1 MALRTD
7 YKDDI
12 LDISKNEKRKYN
24 MITNSDGTVSF
35 EDVTVYSQVGDTFGA
50 ADVNKITAALNN
62 TEGSVRYNS
71 ETDMIQIRDAEGN
84 WHDWASGGLQIFDVN
99 EIALDDWIKEADSM
113 LSSSSLLSVNP
124 FVGRTVGNNISYNQG
139 AKWTT
144 RNAYELSGFKYARI
158 SYSGVNQ
165 GGDKTYSQANGKSKI
180 SIINAETGVE
190 TVIKEII
197 SNNSSFDDNVAL
209 VNLSGKYKIAIT
221 ASSNGSVTSTLTVNC
236 LKFSRNML

>member
-24 MITNSDGTVSF
+24 MITNPDGTVSF

-50 ADVNKITAALNN
+50 ADVNKITVALNN
-62 TEGSVRYNS
+62 TEGSVRYDS
-71 ETDMIQIRDAEGN
+71 DTDMIQIKDADGN
-84 WHDWASGGLQIFDVN
+84 WHDWASGGLKILDVN
-99 EIALDDWIKEADSM
+99 EIALDDWIKEADSF
-113 LSSSSLLSVNP
+113 LSSSSLSVNP
-124 FVGRTVGNNISYNQG
+124 FVGTTVGGNSAYNIG

-165 GGDKTYSQANGKSKI
+165 GGGKSASQANGKSKI

-190 TVIKEII
+190 TVIKDII
-197 SNNSSFDDNVAL
+197 SGNSSFDDNVSL
-209 VNLSGKYKIAIT
+209 GNLSGKYKIAIT
-221 ASSNGSVTSTLTVNC
+221 ASSNGTVTSTLTVNC
-236 LKFSRNML
+236 FKFSRNML